1 MSDLANA
8 CDTEYIAGLASARE
22 PLYTLAPLSHSACTH
37 AKAPARAHTLSF
49 GRVRCANKQ
58 RKLVLTPVGVEKV
71 YESERPFCAEE

>member
-8 CDTEYIAGLASARE
+8 CDTEYIARLASARE

-49 GRVRCANKQ
+49 G
-58 RKLVLTPVGVEKV
+58 
-71 YESERPFCAEE
+71 